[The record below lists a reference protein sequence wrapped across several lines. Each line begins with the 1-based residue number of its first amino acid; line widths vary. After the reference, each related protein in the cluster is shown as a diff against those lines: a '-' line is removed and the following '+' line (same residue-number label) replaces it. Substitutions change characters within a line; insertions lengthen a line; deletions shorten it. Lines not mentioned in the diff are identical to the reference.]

1 MTGLLQPLDKTHAVT
16 PSIADRTAARLAV
29 SALGALLAGCAT
41 GHFPQPVEFRGASSA
56 TPAQRAEILWALQPY
71 VVAASGCDGAITG
84 IDAMLNAKAPAA
96 AAPDPA
102 AHHEL
107 WIVYLCTTALP
118 VTVSL
123 RPQPDGRLDFA
134 FDRTR

>member
-1 MTGLLQPLDKTHAVT
+1 MTQSTTPTCLQPAAALAA
-16 PSIADRTAARLAV
+16 SIQC
-29 SALGALLAGCAT
+29 ALLAGCVT
-41 GHFPQPVEFRGASSA
+41 GHFPRPVEFRGASVAS
-56 TPAQRAEILWALQPY
+56 PAQRAEILWALQPY

-84 IDAMLNAKAPAA
+84 VDAQPNAKAPAA
-96 AAPDPA
+96 AAPEPA
-102 AHHEL
+102 ARHEV

-123 RPQPDGRLDFA
+123 RPRPDGRLDFA

>member
-1 MTGLLQPLDKTHAVT
+1 MP
-16 PSIADRTAARLAV
+16 
-29 SALGALLAGCAT
+29 
-41 GHFPQPVEFRGASSA
+41 
-56 TPAQRAEILWALQPY
+56 RAEPPGELDNF
-71 VVAASGCDGAITG
+71 VVVVGE
-84 IDAMLNAKAPAA
+84 PAA

-102 AHHEL
+102 ARHEL